1 MMNFKTIK
9 KAGLSALLAGT
20 FAFAADESVAA
31 PVLKDPESITLTAKQ
46 ADRKMKRTFAE
57 QEKLLSTEQLGMW
70 EKIKKHR
77 DFPQLFP
84 EIKMNLDI
92 TKISKNENYIFVP
105 YEERD
110 GKRHKSITL
119 YWHNSHDSIKV
130 IFNHR
135 QILEDYQSTYVV
147 PTHEVPDFVKDK
159 SDCYFYTSKVQLE
172 KLSEPEKEFIQTL
185 DTCLNKNYNF
195 LYARGFADIDEAQLA
210 EGKLAGYLYQTH
222 RLSKREEKGF
232 RPVRFGNTPLEIKI
246 NRHIGAPMSVEEIA
260 KTSGFYYLGGCEG
273 EAHFSTNQ
281 TDGIFCVPWAKD
293 ISKDKK
299 LISHTY
305 AQAEVRQKQAVLASI
320 KILDE
325 GMKEIVAEGLPGATQ
340 EFTNLLNEKQELV
353 SKYNRQL
360 SKHVRL
366 AGNSKMPN
374 SLAHTH
380 ALDKYLTDNFNQ
392 KVQDGIEPVKVT
404 HQSLSDKTVIQKKN
418 YGYQR

>member
-1 MMNFKTIK
+1 M
-9 KAGLSALLAGT
+9 
-20 FAFAADESVAA
+20 
-31 PVLKDPESITLTAKQ
+31 
-46 ADRKMKRTFAE
+46 
-57 QEKLLSTEQLGMW
+57 
-70 EKIKKHR
+70 
-77 DFPQLFP
+77 
-84 EIKMNLDI
+84 
-92 TKISKNENYIFVP
+92 
-105 YEERD
+105 
-110 GKRHKSITL
+110 
-119 YWHNSHDSIKV
+119 
-130 IFNHR
+130 
-135 QILEDYQSTYVV
+135 
-147 PTHEVPDFVKDK
+147 
-159 SDCYFYTSKVQLE
+159 E

-232 RPVRFGNTPLEIKI
+232 RPVRFGNTLLEIKI